1 MQDPHARSDVE
12 QGLGLHLAVAHHAN
26 EPSSRA
32 GRPAPSVGR
41 QVLPGSDG
49 PEMLIGGFAVARHRS
64 KCITPPNTAAQSATG
79 FPANRFRDLLRLGP
93 PPASPEAGG

>member
-32 GRPAPSVGR
+32 GRPVPSVGR
-41 QVLPGSDG
+41 QVLLGSEG

-64 KCITPPNTAAQSATG
+64 KFITSPDTAASDRLPCESLQG
-79 FPANRFRDLLRLGP
+79 PAPSG
-93 PPASPEAGG
+93 PASGIT